1 MSDYLMQIYHRMPG
15 PARSL
20 AASLKGLH
28 LRRWRYGAMT
38 DEIVAAALERERWS
52 EAQLKAWREER
63 LARLLHRALTKVP
76 YYREQW
82 AARRRNGDNS
92 SPEYLENWPILE
104 KEQLRQHAKALIAT
118 DCNPRRMFQ
127 EHTSGTTGK
136 PLILYWSLQTVREW
150 YGLFEAR
157 CRNWYGVSRHDRWA
171 ILGGQ
176 LVTAVMSRRPP
187 FWIWNAG
194 LKQLYMSSYHLS
206 PDLIPYYLDA
216 LRRYKIKYLLGF
228 TSSLY
233 ELAQVIL
240 HTGQR
245 DFDLSVVIANAEPVY
260 DYQRVAIEDAFSC
273 PLRETYGMAE
283 IVTAA
288 SECEHR
294 SLHLWTDVGSVE
306 LDGEDKNGKL
316 KGTGELI
323 ATSLINF
330 DMPLIRYRVGDRLT
344 LSTAGELCTC
354 GRTLP
359 IVTSVDGRTDDLLF
373 TSDGRRIYGADTAL
387 ATHDLPILEAQIIQD
402 ALDRVRLNYI
412 PAAGFMPNHERL
424 LVERLRARMGE
435 VFVIPRPVEKLPRSS
450 NGKYRVMI
458 CNLSREEREKLKYH

>member
-1 MSDYLMQIYHRMPG
+1 MSDYLMQVYHRMPG

-63 LARLLHRALTKVP
+63 LARLLQRALTKVP

-82 AARRRNGDNS
+82 ASRRRSGDNS

-104 KEQLRQHAKALIAT
+104 KEQVRKHASALIAD
-118 DCNPRRMFQ
+118 DCNPRRMFE
-127 EHTSGTTGK
+127 EHTSGTTGT
-136 PLILYWSLQTVREW
+136 PLTLFCSLQTVREW

-157 CRNWYGVSRHDRWA
+157 CRNWYGVSRNDRWA

-176 LVTAVMSRRPP
+176 LVTAVMRRRPP

-206 PDLIPYYLDA
+206 PDLIPYYLNA
-216 LRRYKIKYLLGF
+216 LRRYRIRYLLGY

-240 HTGQR
+240 QTGRR

-260 DYQRVAIEDAFSC
+260 DYQRAAIEDAFSC

-283 IVTAA
+283 IVTTA
-288 SECEHR
+288 SECDHG
-294 SLHLWTDVGSVE
+294 SLHLWSDAGIAE
-306 LDGEDKNGKL
+306 LDHGNKVAESN
-316 KGTGELI
+316 GTGELI
-323 ATSLINF
+323 ATGLVNF
-330 DMPLIRYRVGDRLT
+330 DMPLIRYRVGDSLT
-344 LSTAGELCTC
+344 LSTTGEPCAC

-359 IVTSVDGRTDDLLF
+359 VVSSVGGRTDDLLF
-373 TSDGRRIYGADTAL
+373 TSDGRRIGGADTAL
-387 ATHDLPILEAQIIQD
+387 ATGDLPILEAQIIQD

-412 PAAGFMPNHERL
+412 PGTGFMPSHERL
-424 LVERLRARMGE
+424 LVERLRARMGA
-435 VFVIPRPVEKLPRSS
+435 VTIVPQAVEKLLRSS

-458 CNLSREEREKLKYH
+458 CNLPQDEREKLKYR